1 MEAKKMKKQL
11 LYALTLTLGI
21 AAAWLVTESA
31 YGPQI
36 RSGNTDPVV
45 DAATRDGAFEAKID
59 VQNGRKAHLAS
70 GRWSTDR
77 DRALYIAG
85 YRQAYRELT
94 KTSDKWTQPTAAER
108 AGYRDGMVDGA
119 RHRGASQPFQGHKT
133 DNYRSAN
140 RGYSDVNADL
150 EKYRQYYRQAYA
162 DGYQRGYYS
171 QLDSAELELISE
183 R

>member
-1 MEAKKMKKQL
+1 MKKQL

-21 AAAWLVTESA
+21 AAAWLVNESE
-31 YGPQI
+31 YGPQT

-45 DAATRDGAFEAKID
+45 DAAFRDGAFEAKID
-59 VQNGRKAHLAS
+59 VQNGKKAHLMS
-70 GRWSTDR
+70 GRWGADR

-85 YRQAYRELT
+85 YRQAYRALT
-94 KTSDKWTQPTAAER
+94 KAWDKSTPPTAAER

-119 RHRGASQPFQGHKT
+119 RHRGASQPFQAHKT

-140 RGYSDVNADL
+140 RGYSDVNTDP

-162 DGYQRGYYS
+162 DGYQLGYYA
-171 QLDSAELELISE
+171 QLDSAELELMSE

>member
-1 MEAKKMKKQL
+1 MKNQL
-11 LYALTLTLGI
+11 LYALTLTVGI

-31 YGPQI
+31 YGPPM

-45 DAATRDGAFEAKID
+45 DAAFRDGAFEAKID
-59 VQNGRKAHLAS
+59 VQNGRKAHLMS
-70 GRWSTDR
+70 GRWGADR

-94 KTSDKWTQPTAAER
+94 KTSDKGAQPTPAER

-119 RHRGASQPFQGHKT
+119 RHRGASQPFQALKT

-140 RGYSDVNADL
+140 RGYSDVNADP

-162 DGYQRGYYS
+162 DGYQLGFYS
-171 QLDSAELELISE
+171 QPDSAELGLMSE